1 MHHRE
6 WGLGKRLQ
14 NADTCVS
21 KEPKYRGLDGEATEC
36 RLCKHCGCALN
47 VSQVAQRRLDP
58 HADQKQEINF
68 VWLDSTSCQW
78 LWSMIGFSA
87 ALRWTGRPPW
97 LHSQKIFCEFTFHS
111 WLDQQ
116 KYFNNKTFPNLQYL
130 LAVNNC
136 KEPIFARWINTSSRI
151 SSKSSSVVAL
161 DICMN

>member
-6 WGLGKRLQ
+6 WGLGRRLQ

-68 VWLDSTSCQW
+68 VWLDSTSCQC

-87 ALRWTGRPPW
+87 ALPWTGRPPW
-97 LHSQKIFCEFTFHS
+97 LHSQNIFYVSLLFIVGWT
-111 WLDQQ
+111 
-116 KYFNNKTFPNLQYL
+116 NKNILTTKLFPIYSIYSQSTTARSQY
-130 LAVNNC
+130 
-136 KEPIFARWINTSSRI
+136 SQGG
-151 SSKSSSVVAL
+151 
-161 DICMN
+161 